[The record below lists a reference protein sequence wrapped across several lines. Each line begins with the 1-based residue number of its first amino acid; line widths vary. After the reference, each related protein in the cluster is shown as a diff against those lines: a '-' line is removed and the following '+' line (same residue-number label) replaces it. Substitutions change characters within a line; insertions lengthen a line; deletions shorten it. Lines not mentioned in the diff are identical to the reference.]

1 MGVISAPS
9 LGALV
14 YQPTKLKIGSTEKN
28 IFPRDFIGTEVR
40 HSTWG
45 GFPQPPCQVRQV
57 VVWLEEGRLRRKCR
71 RCRRCALVLV
81 VVVRLVVDVNDR
93 LALQDA
99 EDDIEAL
106 ELGGQ
111 HDDLA
116 KVEVGGEVL
125 PGQLSRVWS
134 IFAEC
139 LIFT

>member
-1 MGVISAPS
+1 MA
-9 LGALV
+9 
-14 YQPTKLKIGSTEKN
+14 
-28 IFPRDFIGTEVR
+28 
-40 HSTWG
+40 
-45 GFPQPPCQVRQV
+45 
-57 VVWLEEGRLRRKCR
+57 WLEEGRLRRGCR
-71 RCRRCALVLV
+71 RCRRCVVVLV
-81 VVVRLVVDVNDR
+81 VAVRLVVDVDDR
-93 LALQDA
+93 LAL
-99 EDDIEAL
+99 EDVEDHVEAL